1 MALKSGA
8 RWSGVWGAGMLA
20 LFIGERMIGGESGG
34 RVGALVIGL
43 AMVIAAIVARAR
55 RKSAAGEDR
64 RVAESILLKLYGLGL
79 LAIVLYIVQSDLPSL
94 KGGLPL
100 ESGSPK
106 LATVLAALWPVLW
119 ITAAWPVLLVELAY
133 AQMTKAPRIET
144 GRVKDAMYSGLGL
157 AFASVFVFAIV
168 YVATERDKK
177 VDLAYFRTAR
187 PGEVV
192 RKIVRTLDGPIE
204 IASFF
209 PNSNE
214 VREEVDNYL
223 ADLAKES
230 GQLKITHYD
239 FDIDPIK
246 AKEYGVSANGTLAF
260 VRGKRHELLGMP
272 VQFEAARNALKTLDK
287 EVQQRLMIMVR
298 QNRSALFTLGHG
310 ERTWAPAGSDTD
322 KRSPITKLRELLL
335 DQSYDLREF
344 GPADGLAQNIP
355 PETTTVFVIGPQR
368 PFSADESASLNR
380 FIERGGRVLIA
391 LDPEFGVT
399 MKEVLDPLQ
408 LEFHPVTLAND
419 QAFVPRRHQVSDRT
433 NLVTASFS
441 SHASVTTL
449 LRLGQRAP
457 VVLPGAG
464 WIDAKRGRPI
474 EIQVDAPI
482 KGHYSTFPDKNG
494 NFQPDPGED
503 RRAWE
508 VSGAVTKGLARAF
521 VLADSDAFSDD
532 AIGVA
537 GNELMV
543 LDAVHWLMGDEV
555 YSGLV
560 ATEMDL
566 PITHTRKQDVAW
578 FYGTIFLA
586 PALVLGA
593 GWAVTKRR
601 KKKAIAPSAPV
612 ATGGAQ

>member
-1 MALKSGA
+1 MKSGA
-8 RWSGVWGAGMLA
+8 IWSAVWGVGMLVIF
-20 LFIGERMIGGESGG
+20 LGERIIGGSGG
-34 RVGALVIGL
+34 GRIGALVVGL
-43 AMVIAAIVARAR
+43 ALAIGAMIVRAR
-55 RKSAAGEDR
+55 RARGAGEDR
-64 RVAESILLKLYGLGL
+64 RVAEKILFRLYGLGL
-79 LAIVLYIVQSDLPSL
+79 LAILMYVVQSDLPTL
-94 KGGLPL
+94 RGKLPL
-100 ESGSPK
+100 EHDWPK
-106 LATVLAALWPVLW
+106 LATALAALWPAVWL
-119 ITAAWPVLLVELAY
+119 TAAWPVLLVELAY
-133 AQMTKAPRIET
+133 AQMTKAPRLET
-144 GRVKDAMYSGLGL
+144 GRLKDAMYSGLGL
-157 AFASVFVFAIV
+157 AFASVFVFALV
-168 YVATERDKK
+168 YVSAERDKK
-177 VDLAYFRTAR
+177 VDMAYFRTAR

-192 RKIVRTLDGPIE
+192 KKIVRTLDGPLE

-209 PNSNE
+209 PNGNE

-223 ADLAKES
+223 NDLAKES

-260 VRGKRHELLGMP
+260 VRGKRHELLGLP

-287 EVQQRLMIMVR
+287 EVQQRLMVMVR
-298 QNRSALFTLGHG
+298 QNRSAIFTTGHG
-310 ERTWAPAGSDTD
+310 ERTWNPAASDTD
-322 KRSPITKLRELLL
+322 KRSPIGKLRELML

-355 PETTTVFVIGPQR
+355 NETTTVFIIGPQR
-368 PFSADESASLNR
+368 PFTADESATVNR
-380 FIERGGRVLIA
+380 YLDRGGRLLVA
-391 LDPEFGVT
+391 LDPENGVT
-399 MKEVLDPLQ
+399 LKEILDPLQ
-408 LEFHPVTLAND
+408 LEFHAVTLAND
-419 QAFVPRRHQVSDRT
+419 QAFVPRRHQMSDRT
-433 NLVTASFS
+433 NLVTASYS
-441 SHASVTTL
+441 SHPSVTTL
-449 LRLGQRAP
+449 LRLGTRAP

-474 EIQVDAPI
+474 DIQVDAPI
-482 KGHYSTFPDKNG
+482 KAQYSTFADKNG
-494 NFQPDPGED
+494 DFQPDPGED

-508 VSGAVTKGLARAF
+508 LAGAVTKNLARAF
-521 VLADSDAFSDD
+521 VIADSDAFSDE
-532 AIGVA
+532 ALHVA

-601 KKKAIAPSAPV
+601 KKAAAPPSPA
-612 ATGGAQ
+612 ATVGGAS